1 MKVCILA
8 GGMGHR
14 ISDDE
19 ERIPKPLTEIGDI
32 PIIEH
37 IMNIYDFYGHK
48 EFILCLGYKDYLIK
62 EYFKNYELYNYNMQ
76 KNLSTGEEKYWK
88 NFSKQKDWL
97 VNCISTGLKT
107 ATGSRVKKIRNYI
120 DDTFMLTYGDGLAN
134 INLDTLIK
142 FHKHHKRLI
151 TITVVR
157 PTGNFGVVEIDDNNQ
172 VLNFQEKPR
181 HEDTFIN
188 IGYMIVEPEALTYI
202 KDEDNE
208 WWEKDTLPKLVKD
221 NQVMAY
227 VHTGK
232 FKAMDSPKDKL
243 ELEKMWEN
251 NEVFWRI
258 EK

>member
-134 INLDTLIK
+134 IPAPEACGVDAYLVPQIRRDLVEVLDTLLEELLHVGENDDAAVPATDGVFADRSKNRSLTPCGGNDDAGIVIA
-142 FHKHHKRLI
+142 FAEMPVNSLDGLFLVLAQLHPTRLTSI
-151 TITVVR
+151 SQR
-157 PTGNFGVVEIDDNNQ
+157 
-172 VLNFQEKPR
+172 R
-181 HEDTFIN
+181 
-188 IGYMIVEPEALTYI
+188 IG
-202 KDEDNE
+202 
-208 WWEKDTLPKLVKD
+208 
-221 NQVMAY
+221 
-227 VHTGK
+227 
-232 FKAMDSPKDKL
+232 
-243 ELEKMWEN
+243 
-251 NEVFWRI
+251 R
-258 EK
+258 